1 MKGLSAR
8 LLIFNLLLLF
18 LPLASLL
25 YVDTYEKQLLAA
37 QEASLIQQGRIFSSA
52 LSGSDLGADAQR
64 ILERLGGRVDARIRV
79 VNRDGR
85 LLADS
90 AAGKTAAPDTGAG
103 ACRDDSRRGETAKD
117 QLLYRLAVYPLNLFR
132 RLFFPPAPAY
142 DTGEY
147 YSGKTVLL
155 GPEVLAALAGR
166 YGAATRLS
174 TGGQR
179 SVNLYS
185 AIPIPGAT
193 PEEIRGVVLVSRS
206 TYNILLNLYVFRLDI
221 IRIFVFSLVVS
232 LVLSL
237 VLSLTIT
244 MPIRRLQQEAE
255 RVLDPAGRFGG
266 HFTGLK
272 RRDEIGSLSRALS
285 GLSAKLEKRIGFIDR
300 FIADLLHELK
310 NPLTAI
316 RGAVEMAVDSP
327 GKEARLLAGIG
338 AEERRMER
346 LLFRLRELSQIDN
359 LLEREGADVLDLG
372 QAIPLILARYPDRS
386 DSGAAVGFHD
396 HVGQP
401 ALVRVNPDRL
411 VQALTNPVDNAL
423 SFSPAGSPV
432 DVHLEAGSPKG
443 KPIFRIRIED
453 SGPGVRAASLSKVF
467 DRFYSDRGESGEQ
480 VHSGLGLAIVRSIAA
495 GYGGSCALENR
506 ESGGCRFILELPG
519 WAGAG
524 KPAGFSASG

>member
-1 MKGLSAR
+1 MKSLSAR

-64 ILERLGGRVDARIRV
+64 ILERLGGRVDARIRII
-79 VNRDGR
+79 RHDGR

-90 AAGKTAAPDTGAG
+90 ASGKTGAVD
-103 ACRDDSRRGETAKD
+103 AVVYRDDSRRGETAKD

-155 GPEVLAALAGR
+155 GPEVQAALEGR

-174 TGGQR
+174 SGGQR

-206 TYNILLNLYVFRLDI
+206 TYNILLNLYIFRLDI

-244 MPIRRLQQEAE
+244 VPIRRLQKEAE
-255 RVLDPAGRFGG
+255 QVLDPSGRFGG

-272 RRDEIGSLSRALS
+272 RRDEVGSLSRSLS

-316 RGAVEMAVDSP
+316 RGAVEMAADSP
-327 GKEARLLAGIG
+327 GKDARLLGRIAE
-338 AEERRMER
+338 EERRMER
-346 LLFRLRELSQIDN
+346 LLFRLRELSLIDN
-359 LLEREGADVLDLG
+359 LLERETTSALDLR
-372 QAIPLILARYPDRS
+372 QAIPLILARYPGQS
-386 DSGAAVGFHD
+386 GSGATVGFQD
-396 HVGQP
+396 HVGRP
-401 ALVRVNPDRL
+401 ALVRVNADRL

-423 SFSPAGSPV
+423 SFSPPGAV
-432 DVHLEAGSPKG
+432 VAVHLEAGSPED
-443 KPIFRIRIED
+443 KPAFRIRIED

-467 DRFYSDRGESGEQ
+467 DRFYSDRGESGDQ
-480 VHSGLGLAIVRSIAA
+480 DHSGLGLAIVQSIAV
-495 GYGGSCALENR
+495 GYGGSCSLENIAG
-506 ESGGCRFILELPG
+506 GGCRFTLQLPG
-519 WAGAG
+519 WAGAE
-524 KPAGFSASG
+524 KPAGAGFSTPG